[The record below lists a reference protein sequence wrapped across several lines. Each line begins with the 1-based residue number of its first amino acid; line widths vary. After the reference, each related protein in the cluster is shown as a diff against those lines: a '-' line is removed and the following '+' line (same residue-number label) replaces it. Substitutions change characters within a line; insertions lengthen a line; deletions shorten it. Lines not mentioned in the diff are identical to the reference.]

1 MTFSFYIY
9 LARFDDAMEMIII
22 IAKVTTKM
30 CSTEELFFNCGKKP
44 WKITVSVKLLAE
56 SLQLY
61 IKRAHSQLFPRFLT
75 TIAEQ
80 LHCRTMSSRIHIIA
94 EYFPMI
100 ASATIQF
107 KIWNSSFKIFFFYLY
122 KTKCQSFAFWGGE
135 WATNKNLGEGL
146 PRKGKW
152 EF

>member
-9 LARFDDAMEMIII
+9 LAHFDDAMEMIII
-22 IAKVTTKM
+22 IAKATTKM
-30 CSTEELFFNCGKKP
+30 CSRKEVFFNCGKKP

-61 IKRAHSQLFPRFLT
+61 FKRAHSRALT
-75 TIAEQ
+75 TVAEQ
-80 LHCRTMSSRIHIIA
+80 LHCRTTSSRIPIIA

-107 KIWNSSFKIFFFYLY
+107 KI
-122 KTKCQSFAFWGGE
+122 
-135 WATNKNLGEGL
+135 
-146 PRKGKW
+146 
-152 EF
+152 